1 MNKVLYIILSILLFS
16 LTVISCGDSE
26 DSSSSTSSSGTT
38 STTTDNTT
46 TTTATITIDAP
57 PKPACQTDGSTS
69 RNDSLIV
76 TPTSSR
82 HAEQSGGRLLY
93 VDKSALSQ
101 YQTDNYL
108 LSDLLESKH
117 TGSRF
122 KGTCYSYAPVTG
134 RKYPCDA
141 VDLSN
146 NAPSLGNQFTQE
158 LRFKL
163 DNTVKAAQLIGSAM
177 FKAPSIRFLNFGAE
191 IRYGFGLGGGDN
203 ARVIVRKPDSVN
215 FDKWHHLATTFDGTN
230 YRLYLDGEEINN
242 STLYQGETPLSTEK
256 VDMIGDHLFVGKID
270 EVRVWNVVRTGEQI
284 KTNMDKSLTGNES
297 GLVAYYPMDV
307 NSNWEIIDKSSNGN
321 HAQIVN
327 AEI

>member
-1 MNKVLYIILSILLFS
+1 MKIIIFILISAFLS
-16 LTVISCGDSE
+16 LTIISCGDSDDSVSSTSSSE
-26 DSSSSTSSSGTT
+26 DDSARNTSSSEDDSASSTSSSGT
-38 STTTDNTT
+38 SQSFVDSDFCNFKKNT
-46 TTTATITIDAP
+46 
-57 PKPACQTDGSTS
+57 TS

-141 VDLSN
+141 VDLSF

-158 LRFKL
+158 LRFKI
-163 DNTVKAAQLIGSAM
+163 DN
-177 FKAPSIRFLNFGAE
+177 
-191 IRYGFGLGGGDN
+191 
-203 ARVIVRKPDSVN
+203 
-215 FDKWHHLATTFDGTN
+215 
-230 YRLYLDGEEINN
+230 
-242 STLYQGETPLSTEK
+242 K
-256 VDMIGDHLFVGKID
+256 V
-270 EVRVWNVVRTGEQI
+270 
-284 KTNMDKSLTGNES
+284 
-297 GLVAYYPMDV
+297 
-307 NSNWEIIDKSSNGN
+307 
-321 HAQIVN
+321 
-327 AEI
+327 